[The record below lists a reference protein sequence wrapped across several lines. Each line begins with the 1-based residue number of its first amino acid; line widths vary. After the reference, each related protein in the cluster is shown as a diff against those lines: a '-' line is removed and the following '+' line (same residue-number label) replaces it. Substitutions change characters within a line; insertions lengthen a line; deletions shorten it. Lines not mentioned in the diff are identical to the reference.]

1 MSHRFQFTIAS
12 VGGDLREQRDW
23 VSRAV
28 TIAGHIPVDLTSAGI
43 LDQAPT
49 ETVARHVART
59 DYLMLLIDADADI
72 ERAAFDSI
80 GAAYNVA
87 VRDGVPVLCF
97 VRGRIDASRSGTP
110 SALEQFAEKL
120 EINPVAS
127 LQPLPKTGASVSES
141 VVQLIDTYQRP
152 GWVSARALPGDA
164 VAEELARL
172 GRENAELRERIGES
186 DPADERRARRE
197 SVTRLLHANQIV
209 IQLWERA
216 ASEWEKPIE
225 MSLYDFFARMGPEL
239 VVEKSAA
246 DANQFIPIGVCEL
259 DPTQTDSGWLV
270 PPHTLNLWFTDL
282 MALGLVEPS
291 TRKHG
296 SKDPNQYWSLTVMGR
311 ELLSGIRQKALA
323 TGGHRNLGM
332 TQEFPVVTRLP

>member
-1 MSHRFQFTIAS
+1 MSIRYQFTIAS

-23 VSRAV
+23 VTRAV
-28 TIAGHIPVDLTSAGI
+28 SIAGHIPVDLTSTGI
-43 LDQAPT
+43 LDGVASDAI
-49 ETVARHVART
+49 ARHVARA
-59 DYLMLLIDADADI
+59 DYLVLLIDADADI

-97 VRGRIDASRSGTP
+97 VRGKIDASRSGTP

-172 GRENAELRERIGES
+172 GRENAETLI
-186 DPADERRARRE
+186 
-197 SVTRLLHANQIV
+197 LIH
-209 IQLWERA
+209 
-216 ASEWEKPIE
+216 
-225 MSLYDFFARMGPEL
+225 DF
-239 VVEKSAA
+239 
-246 DANQFIPIGVCEL
+246 
-259 DPTQTDSGWLV
+259 
-270 PPHTLNLWFTDL
+270 PPPF
-282 MALGLVEPS
+282 
-291 TRKHG
+291 
-296 SKDPNQYWSLTVMGR
+296 
-311 ELLSGIRQKALA
+311 
-323 TGGHRNLGM
+323 
-332 TQEFPVVTRLP
+332 